1 MKKNIFRSGVAAFA
15 LGAVLVSS
23 MGLPAK
29 ADTTTNDL
37 LYGAAAAIAALTLY
51 NVEHK
56 QQLANAVEG
65 YLPDGSTVYQD
76 GRVVSRNGQTWYPG
90 NNGQTVA
97 CSNQYCTITNS
108 GNNAYGYNGYGNSA
122 YGYNGAGYNNAN
134 ATRYNNNASATRYNN
149 VAARPYNNRTTY
161 SRSNTISANRNSDR
175 SDQHGHHG

>member
-1 MKKNIFRSGVAAFA
+1 MKKNIVRSGVAALA

-37 LYGAAAAIAALTLY
+37 LYGAAAAIAAFTLY

-108 GNNAYGYNGYGNSA
+108 GNNAYGYGYGNSG
-122 YGYNGAGYNNAN
+122 YGYNGSGYNTTN
-134 ATRYNNNASATRYNN
+134 ATRYNN
-149 VAARPYNNRTTY
+149 VATAQYNSRRSTY
-161 SRSNTISANRNSDR
+161 SRPNAISAIGNSGRRDH
-175 SDQHGHHG
+175 SHH